1 MSTTGQPSG
10 KMTLHIPEKPLLSEC
25 AEMLE
30 NGQEVVLTARG
41 ESMYPFVRDGD
52 KVLLKSMEVHK
63 GDIVLG
69 IDGEGGFV
77 MHRVMGTDGKGYV
90 LMGDANLRKKEYC
103 TSSGIKGSVISI
115 MHNGKTRLCSSLR
128 ERMLSGIWRSMLPA
142 RRFLLFVLRG
152 MGV

>member
-1 MSTTGQPSG
+1 MALQVPDRQ
-10 KMTLHIPEKPLLSEC
+10 LLSEC

-52 KVLLKSMEVHK
+52 KVLLKSMEVHT

-69 IDGEGGFV
+69 IDEEDRFV
-77 MHRVMGTDGKGYV
+77 MHRVMRTDDKGYV
-90 LMGDANLRKKEYC
+90 LMGDANLRKKERS
-103 TSSGIKGSVISI
+103 TSSGIKGIVISI
-115 MHNGKTRLCSSLR
+115 MHNGKTRLCSSRR
-128 ERMLSGIWRSMLPA
+128 ERMLSGIWRALLPV
-142 RRFLLFVLRG
+142 RRFLLLVLRG

>member
-1 MSTTGQPSG
+1 
-10 KMTLHIPEKPLLSEC
+10 MTLHIPDRPFLSEC

-52 KVLLKSMEVHK
+52 KVLLLKSMEVHT

-69 IDGEGGFV
+69 IDEEDRFV
-77 MHRVMGTDGKGYV
+77 MHRVMRTDDKGYV

-103 TSSGIKGSVISI
+103 TSSGIKGIVISI
-115 MHNGKTRLCSSLR
+115 MHNGKTRLCSSRR
-128 ERMLSGIWRSMLPA
+128 ERMLSGIWRALLPV
-142 RRFLLFVLRG
+142 RRFLLLVLRG